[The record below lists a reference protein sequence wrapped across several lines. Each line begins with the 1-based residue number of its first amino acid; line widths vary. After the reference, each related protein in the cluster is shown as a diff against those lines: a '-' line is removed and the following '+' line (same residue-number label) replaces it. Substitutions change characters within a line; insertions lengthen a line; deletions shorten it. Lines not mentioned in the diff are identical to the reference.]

1 MKVKAFRK
9 YTEEFKIKVVQE
21 SLDSHGTVK
30 MTAKKYGIHPDML
43 SSWRSKMTSKEEANP
58 LKNQGPEKSYKDLE
72 RQVHNLEKQ
81 LEDAQLENDVLKKAR
96 AYFDS
101 LKE

>member
-9 YTEEFKIKVVQE
+9 HTEEFKRKVVQE

-30 MTAKKYGIHPDML
+30 MTANKYGIHPDML
-43 SSWRSKMTSKEEANP
+43 SSWRSKMTSRKELKP
-58 LKNQGPEKSYKDLE
+58 LKNHGPEKSYKDLE
-72 RQVHNLEKQ
+72 HQVRNLEKQ
-81 LEDAQLENDVLKKAR
+81 LEDVQLENDVLKKAR